1 MAKKQKCPAFENHER
16 WLVSFAD
23 MMTLLFCVFV
33 VLYALKPEGNPEPA
47 IKQAAASIQESF
59 TDLIEDIPEKV
70 RVGPTEQGFGIFEH
84 RKGDRIRPP
93 MIQKFPSMDRS
104 TRVIESD
111 MERVQELLKLRLY
124 GQQKFRDQEKKG
136 EGQERIVSVER
147 DPDGFRVRLL
157 ATHFYKPGSYRVS
170 QEAIKDLQQVG
181 NILKEL
187 GKPITVEGHT
197 DSVPSK
203 GELGNWEISS
213 LRASFIARYFIDD
226 LNFSPQ
232 MVSAAGYADTRP
244 IASNATE
251 ETRNLNRRIEI
262 KVHYNEEQ

>member
-23 MMTLLFCVFV
+23 MMTLLFAVFV
-33 VLYALKPEGNPEPA
+33 VLFALKKDGKPDQP
-47 IKQAAASIQESF
+47 IQQAAAAIQESF

-70 RVGPTEQGFGIFEH
+70 RTGPTEQGFGIFEH

-104 TRVIESD
+104 TRVIESE
-111 MERVQELLKLRLY
+111 MQRTQELLKLRLY
-124 GQQKFRDQEKKG
+124 GQQKVRELDKKG

-170 QEAIKDLQQVG
+170 QQALKDLQQVG
-181 NILKEL
+181 QILKEL
-187 GKPITVEGHT
+187 GRPITVEGHT
-197 DSVPSK
+197 DSVPAS
-203 GELGNWEISS
+203 GDLGNWEISS
-213 LRASFIARYFIDD
+213 LRASYIVKYFIDD

-232 MVSAAGYADTRP
+232 MVSAAGYGDTRP

-262 KVHYNEEQ
+262 KVHYNEE